1 MSLVNNL
8 TELLSPAIKNA
19 GFILEEVKVTP
30 AGKRRIVAVII
41 DGQERNPNLDE
52 VTVVSRKVSDILENY
67 SQLGD
72 LPFTLEVT
80 TPGVDRPLTLPR
92 HWRKNVGRLVNITPN
107 EGEPFV
113 SRITSATDESAT
125 LESREIRFSDVKR
138 AVIEIEF
145 NRKDPR

>member
-8 TELLSPAIKNA
+8 TELLSPAIKSA
-19 GFILEEVKVTP
+19 GFVLEEVKVTT

-41 DGQERNPNLDE
+41 DGEERNPSLDE

-72 LPFTLEVT
+72 LAFTLEVT

-92 HWRKNVGRLVNITPN
+92 HWRKNAGRLVKIIPN
-107 EGEPFV
+107 EGDPFT
-113 SRITSATDESAT
+113 SRITSATDESVA
-125 LESREIRFSDVKR
+125 LESREIRFSDIKR

-145 NRKDPR
+145 NRKDPL